1 MYFDFKRPLVTI
13 LAGVFFEWNIMLK
26 QIALSI
32 IFVTTSLHADF
43 TIGSIPPNAWG
54 IC

>member
-13 LAGVFFEWNIMLK
+13 LAGVFFERNIMLK

-32 IFVTTSLHADF
+32 IFGTTSPHADF
-43 TIGSIPPNAWG
+43 TIGAVPPNALD
-54 IC
+54 IY